1 MRIIRL
7 SLLALIMVSVALVS
21 ALTAM
26 RLAIHGREVVV
37 PRLVGLTPAEAEN
50 AAGARGL
57 RMTVESR
64 FYSGDV
70 PAGRIVS
77 QLPQPGTRVR
87 RGWEMRVAESLGPQR
102 ATIPD
107 VVGESDRAA
116 EINIHRRGL
125 DVGSVMTARIPGLPV
140 GQVIGQ
146 SPLPNASGVESPK
159 MNLLLNA
166 PDAQPAFVMP
176 EFVGHRIGEA
186 ARAIDEAGLKLP
198 VGEAEVLKRTGGTAI
213 ILHQSPAPGQKVV
226 AGTIV
231 NFDLAGEPPSQ
242 PSPAPSDAQ
251 PSTAPATPA
260 PPTTTSPPPQ

>member
-1 MRIIRL
+1 MRIFRL
-7 SLLALIMVSVALVS
+7 TLLGLIMMAVAFAS
-21 ALTAM
+21 AMTAM

-37 PRLVGLTPAEAEN
+37 PKLVGLTPPEAES
-50 AAGARGL
+50 AAAARGL

-125 DVGSVMTARIPGLPV
+125 DVGSVMTARIPGLPT

-159 MNLLLNA
+159 LNLLLNA

-198 VGEAEVLKRTGGTAI
+198 AGEAEVLKRTAGTAI

-226 AGTIV
+226 AGTVV
-231 NFDLAGEPPSQ
+231 NFDLAGEPPPQPATPAPHAQ
-242 PSPAPSDAQ
+242 PSPAPAS
-251 PSTAPATPA
+251 
-260 PPTTTSPPPQ
+260 PTTTSPATPQ